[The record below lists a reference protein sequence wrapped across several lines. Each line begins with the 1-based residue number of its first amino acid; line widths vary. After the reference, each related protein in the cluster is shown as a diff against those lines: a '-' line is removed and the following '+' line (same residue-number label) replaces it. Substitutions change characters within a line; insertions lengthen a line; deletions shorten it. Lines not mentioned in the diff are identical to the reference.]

1 MSRRDSSLCWASL
14 GASCLPRLLL
24 LLLLPGLGSTPG
36 AADNAAPGL
45 GRDLSELRGS
55 RAGLRP
61 PRPPISARA
70 AQIFLARY
78 GWLDPVPWRE
88 GSGHADA
95 DPATAPWDDLDFANP
110 VPDEL
115 PVEPDSEP
123 AHSDSVELPAWG
135 AEAVAGPAE
144 EASRRGERAG
154 GRAGVA
160 FFVGVGP
167 AVADA
172 LRRFQAAHGLE
183 VTGLLDPGTREAMS
197 QPRCGVPDRQTGEAA
212 VNTTATSHTST
223 TTTTTTAATTTDPN
237 TITSPSPPSV
247 TIIANT
253 STSPPST
260 TATITPSI
268 SARAHTPAN
277 TITNRSASPPF
288 ITTANIINAT
298 TTTTDTSAP
307 RFATTSTTT
316 TANKNLTAYDRR
328 RTHPPSTPLV
338 PNTQTTIT
346 TTTTSTTA
354 TTINPKI
361 STTTHTSG
369 NTITNRSTSPAFITN
384 ATTTIM
390 DTTTIITNAS
400 TLRPSTDTTTITNR
414 PTSPPFITTTTN
426 IMNTTNTTTT
436 NIMNTT
442 NIINTTTTTKSE
454 VARSAGRSRRALPSR
469 PKRRLPRR
477 LHEFATRRRRD
488 LRGPAD
494 GPGGLAS
501 TSRASPAE
509 EEEEAEEAAP
519 PPAAAFAARVVRW
532 RLLSEGFSARLSV
545 VEQRAMVRL
554 AFRMWSE
561 VAPLV
566 FKEDL
571 TSPPGDVDIRLGFG
585 TGRHLGCPRAF
596 DGWGREVAHAWTLG
610 DVHFDDDEDFRG
622 LGEAR
627 GISLLKVAVHEIGH
641 VLGLRH
647 ALLRGSVMLPE
658 YPGGGAGGGEGGAGG
673 GGGGA
678 RGGGRGGG
686 L

>member
-88 GSGHADA
+88 GSGHAEA

-135 AEAVAGPAE
+135 AEAGAGPAE

-212 VNTTATSHTST
+212 
-223 TTTTTTAATTTDPN
+223 D
-237 TITSPSPPSV
+237 
-247 TIIANT
+247 
-253 STSPPST
+253 
-260 TATITPSI
+260 
-268 SARAHTPAN
+268 
-277 TITNRSASPPF
+277 
-288 ITTANIINAT
+288 
-298 TTTTDTSAP
+298 DW
-307 RFATTSTTT
+307 
-316 TANKNLTAYDRR
+316 D
-328 RTHPPSTPLV
+328 
-338 PNTQTTIT
+338 
-346 TTTTSTTA
+346 
-354 TTINPKI
+354 
-361 STTTHTSG
+361 
-369 NTITNRSTSPAFITN
+369 
-384 ATTTIM
+384 
-390 DTTTIITNAS
+390 
-400 TLRPSTDTTTITNR
+400 
-414 PTSPPFITTTTN
+414 
-426 IMNTTNTTTT
+426 
-436 NIMNTT
+436 
-442 NIINTTTTTKSE
+442 
-454 VARSAGRSRRALPSR
+454 
-469 PKRRLPRR
+469 
-477 LHEFATRRRRD
+477 
-488 LRGPAD
+488 
-494 GPGGLAS
+494 
-501 TSRASPAE
+501 RASPA

-532 RLLSEGFSARLSV
+532 RLLSEGFSTRLSV
-545 VEQRAMVRL
+545 VEQRAVVRL

-658 YPGGGAGGGEGGAGG
+658 YPGGGVCELHPEDRRAVQHLYGVCKGRFDVVLDWVRRPPDDPTGPPRYNTFFLRSAWYWLYENRSQRTRYGDPRPIAAGWRGLPPGGVDAFVHAWTWSQDCAYFFRGSYYWRYDSERDQAFVRDPQGVAYPRLISEGFPGVPYPLDTAYFDRRDQNIYFFKGSGVTVFNVRLGRVSPGPPRALRSVFPALLGPGG
-673 GGGGA
+673 DHP
-678 RGGGRGGG
+678 GGG
-686 L
+686 LDAAYYSYAHGALFLLKGPHAWRALTDAERRAWASGGSTITMKETMKTMQETMKTMQVKVTLPPRNALLPRQATAQIWRDICDAGAAGA